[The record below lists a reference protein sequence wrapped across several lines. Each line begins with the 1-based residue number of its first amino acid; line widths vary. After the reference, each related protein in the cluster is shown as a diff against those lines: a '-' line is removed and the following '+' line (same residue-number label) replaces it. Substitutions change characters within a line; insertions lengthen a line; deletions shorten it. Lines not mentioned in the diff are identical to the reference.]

1 MVRQLLQQLQG
12 VLSTKDSVETARV
25 CRAIVEEGVRTVCL
39 RLGKEAKPTTG
50 LLELL
55 SRPEVSGF
63 VDDAEV
69 SQALEF
75 VRILGANATHGRR
88 IKKTQAEFAANATSD
103 FLDILDVKLTGGT
116 LPPKKAKD
124 SEDAT
129 RRLYIDLYL
138 GEAKWNVLEEKNVAL
153 PSSAAIE
160 IAIDGMP
167 NAAGKGYADYVLY
180 DKGGRPLAVIEAKKA
195 GVDPGEHFSGSLV
208 AFVRTLAGLDM
219 AVVQERFGKYLEGN
233 LFNSAQQEFVDA
245 IIRYV
250 RENGEITRTDIA
262 NAPQFIDD
270 DPVALFGEKMPDL
283 LEFITQIEKACPQA
297 A

>member
-1 MVRQLLQQLQG
+1 M
-12 VLSTKDSVETARV
+12 
-25 CRAIVEEGVRTVCL
+25 
-39 RLGKEAKPTTG
+39 
-50 LLELL
+50 L

-138 GEAKWNVLEEKNVAL
+138 GEAKWNVLEEKNVSL
-153 PSSAAIE
+153 PKEGFTIAFDE
-160 IAIDGMP
+160 IVIAKDAPRKDLAYAFINYLYMAEVAKVNMEFLCGP
-167 NAAGKGYADYVLY
+167 NPVKPGLELLDEEYRKQILLDAETLKHGQVLKGFDDPKVMELY
-180 DKGGRPLAVIEAKKA
+180 NKAWDRIKATEAK
-195 GVDPGEHFSGSLV
+195 
-208 AFVRTLAGLDM
+208 
-219 AVVQERFGKYLEGN
+219 
-233 LFNSAQQEFVDA
+233 
-245 IIRYV
+245 
-250 RENGEITRTDIA
+250 
-262 NAPQFIDD
+262 
-270 DPVALFGEKMPDL
+270 
-283 LEFITQIEKACPQA
+283 
-297 A
+297 